1 MGEKTYSSE
10 YPADISLVRRIFSAH
25 EPGIYGTRE
34 PSAVLIPLI
43 EQGGVTKLVL
53 TRRALSLPVQ
63 PGDICFPG
71 GHREGAETPEE
82 TAVRET
88 CEELGVRPENI
99 EILGRPDYLVTKY
112 DTVIVPV
119 IGRLIGVSPEDI
131 AFSPDEVS
139 ETVLIPL
146 DWFLRTEPQ
155 IYTVP
160 LRWMFP
166 DDFPFDKIMN
176 GRNYQM
182 GRVEEAQFFYEYDG
196 TVVWGIT
203 ARIIRNLVEIIREA
217 AR

>member
-1 MGEKTYSSE
+1 MYHPVYFNACLFPFSDRGQSS
-10 YPADISLVRRIFSAH
+10 D
-25 EPGIYGTRE
+25 
-34 PSAVLIPLI
+34 
-43 EQGGVTKLVL
+43 
-53 TRRALSLPVQ
+53 
-63 PGDICFPG
+63 
-71 GHREGAETPEE
+71 GA
-82 TAVRET
+82 
-88 CEELGVRPENI
+88 G
-99 EILGRPDYLVTKY
+99 
-112 DTVIVPV
+112 
-119 IGRLIGVSPEDI
+119 
-131 AFSPDEVS
+131 S

-203 ARIIRNLVEIIREA
+203 ARIIRSLVEIIREA